1 LGIEA
6 AISGFQTLVLDPG
19 GDYLLAI
26 KFVQR
31 GIKKYLKERWEE
43 AEDEFVKAVET
54 NDISAKGWYYLGM
67 CRVRQNDTD
76 GANVCFKKAV
86 ASAKMQE
93 PEDMDTQRNALLEL
107 AMVEMKGE
115 QFIAAMGYLKRILQM
130 DFKDSDLRSTV
141 WGILGEIYEGLKKKE
156 YALFCYR
163 QSQKLGNRKYRK
175 QVSQLEDAGVRA
187 DDPDDK
193 ESPSL
198 IKRKADILFNQQKY
212 PDAVK
217 TYLEAV
223 KMNNQKKVLSDID
236 HAEVIMKIA
245 YSYINVQDFNN
256 AKVYLQEAKRLYT
269 KLKKDEDIKVIDSTL
284 NKLNSLMS
292 M

>member
-1 LGIEA
+1 M
-6 AISGFQTLVLDPG
+6 
-19 GDYLLAI
+19 AI

-31 GIKKYLKERWEE
+31 GIKKYLKEKWEE

-67 CRVRQNDTD
+67 CRVRQNDND
-76 GANVCFKKAV
+76 GANVCFKKAI
-86 ASAKMQE
+86 AAAKLQE
-93 PEDMDTQRNALLEL
+93 PEDHDTQRNALLEL

-115 QFIAAMGYLKRILQM
+115 QFIAAMGYLKKILQM
-130 DFKDSDLRSTV
+130 EFKDSDLRGTV
-141 WGILGEIYEGLKKKE
+141 WGILGEIYEGLKKRE

-163 QSQKLGNRKYRK
+163 QSQKFGNRKYRK
-175 QVSQLEDAGVRA
+175 QISLLEIDGIRA

-212 PDAVK
+212 PEAVK
-217 TYLEAV
+217 TYLDAV
-223 KMNNQKKVLSDID
+223 KMNNQKKVLSDVD

-245 YSYINVQDFNN
+245 YSYINVQDFSN
-256 AKVYLQEAKRLYT
+256 AKTYLQEAKRLYT
-269 KLKKDEDIKVIDSTL
+269 RTKKEDEIKVIDSTL

-292 M
+292 T